1 MSSRRELL
9 NLLGLPTKYLSHT
22 LVNIENLQHF
32 LLQQK
37 GDGLYH
43 YFFYIVLEIPVCS
56 LKQVKYIT
64 IVCRLDKEETE
75 QSLLIVDM

>member
-43 YFFYIVLEIPVCS
+43 YFFLYCS
-56 LKQVKYIT
+56 G
-64 IVCRLDKEETE
+64 DS
-75 QSLLIVDM
+75 SLFSKTSKIYYNCM